1 MAAHFAVARGL
12 QFGPGATGDSAG
24 NGMDLWVELR
34 SRRAAILS
42 RWNRLVLEVYPEDSS
57 GFLRREKDRFQNPVG
72 ATTSRALEELFE
84 GLLTR
89 RPPAELEPALDAV
102 VRIRAVQ
109 DLPPSHAMGFV
120 FLLKR
125 AVREELGDALAGD
138 APGAALT
145 ELEASI
151 DTLGLAAFDLYVGCR
166 EQIYQLRAGEVR
178 RSTAKLLER
187 AERSLASAG
196 DDNKKMTDDR
206 DPLKGGSGA

>member
-1 MAAHFAVARGL
+1 
-12 QFGPGATGDSAG
+12 
-24 NGMDLWVELR
+24 MDLWADLR
-34 SRRAAILS
+34 SRRAAILG
-42 RWNRLVLEVYPEDSS
+42 RWNRLAMEVYPEDSS

-72 ATTSRALEELFE
+72 ATTARALEELVE
-84 GLLTR
+84 GLLAR
-89 RPPAELEPALDAV
+89 RPPAELEPALDLI

-109 DLPPSHAMGFV
+109 DIPPSRAMGFV

-125 AVREELGDALAGD
+125 AVREELGETTAGD
-138 APGAALT
+138 GPGADLA
-145 ELEASI
+145 ELDAAI
-151 DTLGLAAFDLYVGCR
+151 DGLGLAAFDLYVGCR
-166 EQIYQLRAGEVR
+166 EQIYQLRAGELR